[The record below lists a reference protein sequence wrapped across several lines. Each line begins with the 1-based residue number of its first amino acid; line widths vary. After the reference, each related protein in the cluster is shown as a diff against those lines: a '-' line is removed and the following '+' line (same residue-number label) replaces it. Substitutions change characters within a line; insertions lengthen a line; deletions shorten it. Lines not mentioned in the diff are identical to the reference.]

1 VARRRVNENTG
12 AEGQTALANADVP
25 PTPSGSTTTPL
36 LPRVPP
42 PTAPR
47 LTRFYGAKKLN
58 PERYAGDFAK
68 LAQEVVA
75 HLAAVEGV
83 ELEVRVEITARAPD
97 GFDEAK
103 VRTVKENSTILRFD
117 DAGFEPS

>member
-1 VARRRVNENTG
+1 MNQAWLLSHHLRRRR
-12 AEGQTALANADVP
+12 
-25 PTPSGSTTTPL
+25 TTSL
-36 LPRVPP
+36 LPPGQPP
-42 PTAPR
+42 AAPR

-68 LAQEVVA
+68 LAQEIVA

-83 ELEVRVEITARAPD
+83 ELEVRVEITARTPD

-103 VRTVKENSTILRFD
+103 IRTVKENATVLRFD
-117 DAGFEPS
+117 DAGFEQD